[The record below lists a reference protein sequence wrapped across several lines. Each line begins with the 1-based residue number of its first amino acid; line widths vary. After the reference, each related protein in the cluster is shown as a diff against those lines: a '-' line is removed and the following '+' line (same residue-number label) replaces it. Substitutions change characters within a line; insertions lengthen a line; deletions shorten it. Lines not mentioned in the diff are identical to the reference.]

1 MFENI
6 EGISRTHTC
15 GELKKEN
22 IGQNITLMGWVQ
34 KRRDL
39 GNLIFVDIRDRYG
52 ITQVVFNPEINKKLH
67 QKAHTLR
74 PEYVIAV
81 IGTVSPRPEGTINTK
96 MATGEI
102 EIEAK
107 ELRILNTSLTPP
119 FLIENDVNAKE
130 ELRLKYRYLDLRRQE
145 MMDTLILRHKTVT
158 AIREYLNKQNFLEIE
173 TPYLI
178 RRTPEGARDYLVPS
192 RIYPGKFYALPQ
204 SPQLYKQI
212 LMVAGVDKYYQ
223 IARCFRDEDSRAD
236 RQPEHTQIDF
246 EMSFVHPEDVFHV
259 AEGMLKH
266 VFKQTIGVELKTPFP
281 IYSYD
286 EVIEKYGID
295 KPDIRFGM
303 ELFDVSDIAKNSNF
317 KVFKST
323 IENNGLVKG
332 INAKGCAKTYSR
344 KKIDGL
350 TNFVAH
356 YGAKGL
362 AWMKVAEGKLSG
374 GVSKFFSEE
383 LQNKIMKKAKAEEDD
398 LLLFVADKPKIV
410 NQALANLRNYLG
422 KELNL
427 INEDEYKFLWVN
439 DFPLFSWNEED
450 KKWEPEHH
458 LFSMPKPE
466 LVQYLDS
473 DPQKVKGLLYDL
485 VCNGTELASGSI
497 RIHNKELQLK
507 VMKVVGI
514 DEKEAMR
521 RFGFLLNAF
530 EYGAPPHGGLAPG
543 IDRIVMLLAKKDNI
557 RDVIAFPKTL
567 RAIELMVDSPSFVEE
582 SLLEELKIEIKKE
595 KN

>member
-1 MFENI
+1 
-6 EGISRTHTC
+6 
-15 GELKKEN
+15 
-22 IGQNITLMGWVQ
+22 
-34 KRRDL
+34 
-39 GNLIFVDIRDRYG
+39 
-52 ITQVVFNPEINKKLH
+52 
-67 QKAHTLR
+67 
-74 PEYVIAV
+74 
-81 IGTVSPRPEGTINTK
+81 
-96 MATGEI
+96 
-102 EIEAK
+102 
-107 ELRILNTSLTPP
+107 
-119 FLIENDVNAKE
+119 
-130 ELRLKYRYLDLRRQE
+130 
-145 MMDTLILRHKTVT
+145 
-158 AIREYLNKQNFLEIE
+158 
-173 TPYLI
+173 
-178 RRTPEGARDYLVPS
+178 
-192 RIYPGKFYALPQ
+192 
-204 SPQLYKQI
+204 
-212 LMVAGVDKYYQ
+212 MVAGVDKYYQ